1 MDVNDILEILLQK
14 AKNDQALRKRLL
26 STQFSEKPYDDFC
39 AAARENGCE
48 LYPMQLYL
56 AGEEFYA
63 AIKRSTNGGG
73 ENSPKLEGEDD
84 LYQMFLAQ
92 LEYLHS

>member
-1 MDVNDILEILLQK
+1 MTVLERLDELQK
-14 AKNDQALRKRLL
+14 KALQNKKIKQELLETRKEADPLAA
-26 STQFSEKPYDDFC
+26 FC
-39 AAARENGCE
+39 KKCREYGCE
-48 LYPMQLYL
+48 LYPMDLVA

-84 LYQMFLAQ
+84 LYEMFLAS
-92 LEYLHS
+92 LE